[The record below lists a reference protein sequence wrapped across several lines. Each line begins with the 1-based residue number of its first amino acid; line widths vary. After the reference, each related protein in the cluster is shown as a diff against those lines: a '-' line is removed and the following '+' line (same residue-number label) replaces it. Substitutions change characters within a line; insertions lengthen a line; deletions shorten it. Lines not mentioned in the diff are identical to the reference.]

1 MRRTSRTFR
10 LTLSPAGMDLL
21 IDSHC
26 RLIRTTRRL
35 LAWGT
40 TLHVAVAH
48 LDTMPADLVLA
59 SLIELPALGLSGD
72 EVHFLG
78 APSRLNDIAARIARR
93 VEDLAPTRA
102 PPEFRH
108 IYIVA
113 LRHALSASGDGLR
126 AAYQSI
132 DSNTP

>member
-26 RLIRTTRRL
+26 HLIRTTRCL

-48 LDTMPADLVLA
+48 LDTVSTDVVIA
-59 SLIELPALGLSGD
+59 SLVELPTLGLSGD

-78 APSRLNDIAARIARR
+78 APARLNEIASRIARR
-93 VEDLAPTRA
+93 VSEHQPGRVV
-102 PPEFRH
+102 PEFRQ
-108 IYIVA
+108 IYIIA
-113 LRHALSASGDGLR
+113 LQQALTASADKLKI
-126 AAYQSI
+126 AFE
-132 DSNTP
+132 TVET